1 MRRDIRRATTAKPA
15 SVGTRPPRRPAAPRR
30 GGRPSRAA
38 AEQLGET
45 ILDAATELFL
55 TDGYGVTS
63 IEAVARRARI
73 SKRTF
78 YSRFHDKAELFGAV
92 VHRVVERLRPSGDA
106 GLFEGGTLEEILTR
120 LARIILRAA
129 LTPQALALHRV
140 IQAEATRFPELA
152 QVVTDQGGSR
162 EAVSR
167 IAALLERE
175 ARAGDLT
182 LENAPFAAAQF
193 LQMVVALPQRRALGL
208 GTPMT
213 APELEAW
220 ARDTVALFLNGCLGR
235 PRG

>member
-1 MRRDIRRATTAKPA
+1 MRQDTRQVTTAKAGP
-15 SVGTRPPRRPAAPRR
+15 VRR

-78 YSRFHDKAELFGAV
+78 YSRFRDKADLFSAV
-92 VHRVVERLRPSGDA
+92 VHRVVERLRPSDDA
-106 GLFEGGTLEEILTR
+106 ALFTGGALEDVLLR
-120 LARIILRAA
+120 LARAILRAA
-129 LTPQALALHRV
+129 LSPSALALHRV
-140 IQAEATRFPELA
+140 LLAEATRFPELA
-152 QVVTDQGGSR
+152 TVLTDRGGSA

-167 IAALLERE
+167 IAALLER
-175 ARAGDLT
+175 ARPGRSDAT
-182 LENAPFAAAQF
+182 FAAAQF

-208 GTPMT
+208 GAPMT

-220 ARDTVALFLNGCLGR
+220 AERTVALFLEGWQGEAR
-235 PRG
+235 R